1 MAYGEWLG
9 QAYNGLAGTDA
20 QGNPTKAGLWAQT
33 IGAGYD
39 YWQAEERSKKD
50 RQAYEAQ
57 LAAQQAIAQQ
67 QAQYAAAR
75 AAEETALRTGI
86 VNRSQMLEAAINQA
100 RSAMGPLPTATQGDI
115 NTNYQQIRQMY
126 MDDLNSTIDRV
137 SSQGYADA
145 ISKGMDRSDRFRDT
159 QRDLSQEYA
168 SQLRKIDQ
176 EAYNAAINRVGT
188 NQKTLMEGRQNV
200 YSDLGAGYQS
210 GIDNLKSVMP
220 TKADSAYNTAQT
232 AAQDL
237 RKERGDTAVDS
248 AAGASSA
255 QSTLANKYFPNLD
268 YMLGNTQSY
277 NNPNAK
283 KIADLEQTNK
293 DLQDR
298 LDRLGL
304 SNGGK

>member
-1 MAYGEWLG
+1 MAIGEWLG
-9 QAYNGLAGTDA
+9 QAYNSLVGVDA
-20 QGNPTKAGLWAQT
+20 NGNPKKSGLWAQT
-33 IGAGYD
+33 LGAGYD
-39 YWQAEERSKKD
+39 YYQAEEQAKRD

-75 AAEETALRTGI
+75 AAEETALRGGI

-100 RSAMGPLPTATQGDI
+100 RQAMGPLPTATQGDI
-115 NTNYQQIRQMY
+115 NTNYQQIRDMY
-126 MDDLNSTIDRV
+126 RDDLNETIDRV

-145 ISKGMDRSDRFRDT
+145 IAKGMDRSDRFRDT
-159 QRDLSQEYA
+159 QRDLSREYA
-168 SQLRKIDQ
+168 GQLRKIDQ
-176 EAYNAAINRVGT
+176 EAYNAAINRVGA
-188 NQKTLMEGRQNV
+188 NQKTLMEGRENV

-220 TKADSAYNTAQT
+220 TKADTAYSSAQT

-237 RKERGDTAVDS
+237 RKERGETAVDS

-255 QSTLANKYFPNLD
+255 QSTIANKYFPNLD
-268 YMLGNTQSY
+268 YMLGGKSPY
-277 NNPNAK
+277 VDPNAAK
-283 KIADLEQTNK
+283 LAKLQEENR
-293 DLQDR
+293 DLQNR
-298 LDRLGL
+298 IDRLGL